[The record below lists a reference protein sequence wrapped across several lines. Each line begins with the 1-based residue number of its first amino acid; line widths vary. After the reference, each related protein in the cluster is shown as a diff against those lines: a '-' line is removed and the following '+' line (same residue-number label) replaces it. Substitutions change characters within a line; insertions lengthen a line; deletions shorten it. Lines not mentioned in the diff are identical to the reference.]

1 MAYRGQKLKGVPGCR
16 AFGRFFCF
24 AFLGVLGVFAAG
36 CTTGKP
42 VAGRCGQCGMDLSKY
57 DRTLFEIRW
66 TDGSVTKTCGVQ
78 CGLTQQ
84 LLHRD
89 RYQSSVAKDYYAG
102 SLWDAALGYYVF
114 GSRIVP
120 DMAPGFIAFRQRSDA
135 EKFRMESGG
144 QIISFDESLS
154 AWAERK
160 ARH

>member
-1 MAYRGQKLKGVPGCR
+1 MVCQREKPGNLKGCR
-16 AFGRFFCF
+16 AFRHFFCF
-24 AFLGVLGVFAAG
+24 AFLGVFCAFASG
-36 CTTGKP
+36 CTTGRP
-42 VAGRCGQCGMDLSKY
+42 VAERCGQCGMDLSRY
-57 DRTLFEIRW
+57 GRTAFEIRW

-78 CGLTQQ
+78 CGLTQH

-89 RYQSSVAKDYYAG
+89 KYKSSLAKDYYTG
-102 SLWDAALGYYVF
+102 RLFDASVGYYIF
-114 GSRIVP
+114 GSKVVP

-144 QIISFDESLS
+144 QIMSFDESLS